1 MFRNRWPFVLLTLP
15 FLLGAVAAAA
25 PPAEW
30 PHTAAVSP
38 EAYLVLE
45 VPKPRAVLDRLFDPR
60 VVEAVT
66 SHPEYQRRRGEPDFQ
81 QVANLVDYFAQ
92 RFKTDLQGML
102 GKLTGGGATLAVGPG
117 EQAML
122 IVEAEDAA
130 MLKEVHDFFLLIA
143 RTEAGKQ
150 GQPDRVKSAEYR
162 GISGWSFAPQ
172 QAHAIVGNRLL
183 VTNDPKALTAAID
196 RIVDAGASSIAAQ
209 PRYRQARKA
218 FAQVPAATIFARAD
232 VLKAMP
238 QLQAALDQESNPLLT
253 LLLAPLVQT
262 FEQADW
268 LAVGLDAADTTLTVN
283 VATDGR
289 SADAGSPG
297 GFARPVQP
305 DGGALPPLAVPR
317 QIASVSFHRDLHKF
331 YAAKDDLFPQ
341 RTSGLIFFENM
352 MGIFFTGRDLT
363 DEVLAELTPDVRLVV
378 AGQEYPP
385 ELGTPNPQLPGFAL
399 VFRMRRPAKF
409 APVAEEAWQKALG
422 LINFT
427 RGQQAEPGLILD
439 RPVHAEVKYTM
450 AAFAPPA
457 EADRTPADVRF
468 NFQPAVAMPGD
479 WLILSSTDGLAKDLI
494 DALGREAKAEAAAVA
509 GAHSIAQLDGK
520 ALAALLR
527 ANRESL
533 VLNNMVEKG
542 HGRPEAEGEIA
553 TLLAVA
559 ESIAHVKITAGDASP
574 HQLTLELKLDIA
586 P

>member
-1 MFRNRWPFVLLTLP
+1 MFRYRWPFVLLILP
-15 FLLGAVAAAA
+15 VLLGAATAG

-30 PHTAAVSP
+30 PQTAAVSP

-45 VPKPRAVLDRLFDPR
+45 IPRPRAVLDRLFDPR
-60 VVEAVT
+60 VVEAIT
-66 SHPEYQRRRGEPDFQ
+66 SHAEYQRRRNEPDFQ
-81 QVANLVDYFAQ
+81 QAMNLAGYFAQ
-92 RFKTDLQGML
+92 RFKTDLPGML

-117 EQAML
+117 ERALL

-130 MLKEVHDFFLLIA
+130 ILKEVHDFFLLIA
-143 RTEAGKQ
+143 RGEAGQQ
-150 GQPDRVKSAEYR
+150 GQPERVKSADYR
-162 GISGWSFAPQ
+162 GVTGWSFAPN

-183 VTNDPKALTAAID
+183 VANVPEALTAAID
-196 RIVDAGASSIAAQ
+196 RIVDADASSMATE

-218 FAQVPAATIFARAD
+218 FAQPPAATVFARAD

-238 QLQAALDQESNPLLT
+238 QLEAALDQRSNPLLT
-253 LLLAPLVQT
+253 LLLAPLVQP

-283 VATDGR
+283 IVSDGR
-289 SADAGSPG
+289 SADAASPS
-297 GFARPVQP
+297 GFARPAQP
-305 DGGALPPLAVPR
+305 GGGALPPVNVPR
-317 QIASVSFHRDLHKF
+317 QIAGVSFHRDLHKF

-378 AGQEYPP
+378 AQQEFAP
-385 ELGTPNPQLPGFAL
+385 EVGTPDPLLPGFAL
-399 VFRMRRPAKF
+399 VLRMRRPERF

-439 RPVHAEVKYTM
+439 RPVHAGVKYTM

-457 EADRTPADVRF
+457 EADRAPADVRF

-494 DALGREAKAEAAAVA
+494 DALLHEAKAGPAPVA
-509 GAHSIAQLDGK
+509 GTHSIAELDGK

-533 VLNNMVEKG
+533 ILNNMVEKG
-542 HGRPEAEGEIA
+542 HGRQEAEGEIA
-553 TLLAVA
+553 TLLAIA
-559 ESIAHVKITAGDASP
+559 ESIAQVKITAGDTEP
-574 HQLTLELKLDIA
+574 HQLTLELKLDMA